1 MVLVLDH
8 TEGYVRAMSLD
19 PRLAMQQ
26 FIAAL
31 ERHHEVV
38 ASRRGEDDPAV
49 ENAYELLKNAFLDYE
64 EALESAYGEWLPFE
78 EAEDSEQ

>member
-1 MVLVLDH
+1 M
-8 TEGYVRAMSLD
+8 ALD
-19 PRLAMQQ
+19 PRLALQQ

-31 ERHHEVV
+31 ERHHEAV

-64 EALESAYGEWLPFE
+64 EALEAAHGEWLPFE
-78 EAEDSEQ
+78 EAEDSE

>member
-1 MVLVLDH
+1 MGLD
-8 TEGYVRAMSLD
+8 TRIAL
-19 PRLAMQQ
+19 QQ

-38 ASRRGEDDPAV
+38 VSRRGDDDPAV

-64 EALESAYGEWLPFE
+64 EALESAHGEWLPFE